1 MIIIDMNQISLANV
15 MMHLNM
21 KKSKKPDE
29 DMVRHMILNSI
40 RMYRT
45 MFNQEYGEIILTYDS
60 KHYWRRDFFP
70 QYKSNRK
77 KGREADNKDWDAIF
91 EVLNK
96 IKSEIKENLPYKF
109 LEIYGAEADDIIAT
123 ICKYTQT
130 EKDRSKNEKV
140 MIISGDKD
148 FIQLQKYLNV
158 KQYSPILKKLVNG
171 SNPETY
177 IKEHILKGDTSDGVP
192 NVLSPDNTF
201 TDGLR
206 QRPLGKKKIE
216 AWLNMDINDFKDEV
230 KRNYQR
236 NEKLIDLSKIPNEL
250 ENEIITEFR
259 GAPHGDRSKL
269 LNYFI
274 KSRLKNLTE
283 TIGEF

>member
-1 MIIIDMNQISLANV
+1 MIIIDMNQISLASL

-21 KKSKKPDE
+21 TKTKEPDE
-29 DMVRHMILNSI
+29 NMVRHMILNSV
-40 RMYRT
+40 RMFRT
-45 MFNQEYGEIILTYDS
+45 MFNDEYGEVILTYDS

-96 IKSEIKENLPYKF
+96 IKAEIKENLPYKF
-109 LEIYGAEADDIIAT
+109 LEVYGAEADDIIAT
-123 ICKYTQT
+123 ICKYSQT
-130 EKDRSKNEKV
+130 EKDRSKNEKII
-140 MIISGDKD
+140 IISGDKD
-148 FIQLQKYLNV
+148 FIQLQKYMNV

-216 AWLNMDINDFKDEV
+216 AWLDMDISEFKDEV

-236 NEKLIDLSKIPNEL
+236 NEKLIDLSKIPDEL
-250 ENEIITEFR
+250 ENEILTQFR